1 MKESIEKALSKK
13 EAKEKLE
20 KILKEVDGLIE
31 KEEELKEK
39 KETYD
44 PRLVVVNPK
53 DLTRDDLEIFG
64 KFQDDSWLL
73 AEFTEYTDKVS
84 RELREKDNNSRD
96 NFRDWIAE
104 KAQIKFGREES
115 AEEREKDN

>member
-20 KILKEVDGLIE
+20 KILKEVGGLIE